1 MAQSFFSEPAAAA
14 AEASLPARLFQQ
26 VRSGAW
32 LDRRRVRAYGAI
44 LLVLEIATLLF
55 FIAGTHGLIVPP
67 EEPTTT
73 DFVSFYAA
81 GDLANAGTP
90 ELAYDQAAHWAAE
103 EHATE
108 PGIRYQFFYYPPV
121 YLLLCA
127 LLALLPYLPAFI
139 IFEGATLALFL
150 AVTRRILNEREWSS
164 VVPLLAFPAVF
175 WTLGLGQ
182 NAFLTA
188 ALFGAATWL
197 IERRPFAAGLLFGA
211 LCYKPHFGIL
221 VPVALLAGAHWR
233 AIGGAALASLGLV
246 AASIVFFGLDTWR
259 DFLMT
264 AINSPGTYENGR
276 IQLAGIISPF
286 AALRAI
292 GISAALAYL
301 LQLGTT
307 LAAALF
313 VGYLWRRRVS
323 LPVRAAALIAAT
335 LVAVPV
341 ILLYDLMLAL
351 LAMTWLVHAAQRTG
365 FLPWEKATFVVLF
378 LAALVTL
385 SIGRNLHVPLAL
397 VADVILLAIIAMR
410 ALDEIARPGGR
421 PDRLTR
427 PTELGRQ
434 APVSC
439 RGRKR
444 AIGSF

>member
-1 MAQSFFSEPAAAA
+1 MAQSFFTEPSATA
-14 AEASLPARLFQQ
+14 AEASAAARLFRQ

-32 LDRRRVRAYGAI
+32 LDRRRISAYGAI
-44 LLVLEIATLLF
+44 LLVLEVAAFLF
-55 FIAGTHGLIVPP
+55 FVAGTHGLIVPP
-67 EEPTTT
+67 VEPTTT

-90 ELAYDQAAHWAAE
+90 HLAYDQAAHWAAE
-103 EHATE
+103 ERATE

-121 YLLLCA
+121 YLLLCT

-139 IFEGATLALFL
+139 VFEGTTLALFL
-150 AVTRRILNEREWSS
+150 GAAHRILGERGWSS
-164 VVPLLAFPAVF
+164 VVPLLAFPGVF

-221 VPVALLAGAHWR
+221 VPVALLAGNHWR
-233 AIGGAALASLGLV
+233 AIGGAAVSSLGLV
-246 AASIVFFGLDTWR
+246 AASIAFFGIDTWR

-264 AINSPGTYENGR
+264 AISSPGTYENGR

-286 AALRAI
+286 AALRVI
-292 GISAALAYL
+292 GIGTSLAYL
-301 LQLGTT
+301 LQLGAT

-313 VGYLWRRRVS
+313 VAYLWRQRVS
-323 LPVRAAALIAAT
+323 LPVRAAALLAAT

-351 LAMTWLVHAAQRTG
+351 LAMAWLVNAARRTG

-385 SIGRNLHVPLAL
+385 STGRFLHMPLAL
-397 VADVILLAIIAMR
+397 IADVALLAMIAMR
-410 ALDEIARPGGR
+410 ALDEIERRDPAT
-421 PDRLTR
+421 L
-427 PTELGRQ
+427 
-434 APVSC
+434 S
-439 RGRKR
+439 
-444 AIGSF
+444 IG